1 MLINMEFN
9 LPWVEKYRPNR
20 LSEIVGQEKIINSLI
35 NIFEGGSFPHLLFY
49 GGSGSGKTSTILA
62 VLNDYFGKKKKLM
75 VMKLDA
81 SDDRGINSVREEIKG
96 FAEKKNYFTKG
107 IKVIILDEADSMTF
121 DAQFA
126 LRRIIEKYSSSTRFC
141 LICNYD
147 NKIIPAIKSRCAEFK
162 FNPIADDILINQLE
176 IISKAENIKYDK
188 NSLSIINNI
197 AKGDLRKAINLLQ
210 SASVFSK
217 NGKKSLNKN
226 LCYNVVGFP
235 KPSEIENVTKFL
247 IDESMSIEKC
257 SKNINK
263 IILENGYSISIVL
276 KEIVDLL
283 VRKICSSELDACK
296 YAYVFSELSNLE
308 NKVAKS
314 TFGDIYLSM
323 LIAIFKSKI
332 NT

>member
-1 MLINMEFN
+1 MEFN

-20 LSEIVGQEKIINSLI
+20 LSEIVGQEKIVNSLI

-62 VLNDYFGKKKKLM
+62 VLNDYFGTKKKLM
-75 VMKLDA
+75 VMRLDA

-162 FNPIADDILINQLE
+162 FNPIANDILINQLE

-188 NSLSIINNI
+188 SNLSIINNI

-217 NGKKSLNKN
+217 SGKKSLNKD
-226 LCYNVVGFP
+226 LCYLVVGFP

-247 IDESMSIEKC
+247 LDEKMSIEVC

-283 VRKICSSELDACK
+283 VRKICNSELDACK
-296 YAYVFSELSNLE
+296 YSYVFSELSNLE

-332 NT
+332 R

>member
-20 LSEIVGQEKIINSLI
+20 LSEIVGQEKIVNSLI

-62 VLNDYFGKKKKLM
+62 VLNDYFGTKKKLM
-75 VMKLDA
+75 VMRLDA

-162 FNPIADDILINQLE
+162 FNPIANDILINQLE

-188 NSLSIINNI
+188 SNLSIINNI

-217 NGKKSLNKN
+217 SGKKSLNKD
-226 LCYNVVGFP
+226 LCYLVVGFP

-247 IDESMSIEKC
+247 LDEKMSIEVC

-283 VRKICSSELDACK
+283 VRKICNSELDACK
-296 YAYVFSELSNLE
+296 YSYVFSELSNLE

-332 NT
+332 R